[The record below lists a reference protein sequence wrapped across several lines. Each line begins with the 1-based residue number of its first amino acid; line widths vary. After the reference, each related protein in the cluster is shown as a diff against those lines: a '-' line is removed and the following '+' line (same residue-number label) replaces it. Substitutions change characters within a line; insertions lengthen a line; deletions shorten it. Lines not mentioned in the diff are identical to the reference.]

1 MERKNDCEKLH
12 PRLEIALDR
21 LRAVA
26 DNSSHMNAIKDIRHW
41 REELGLSQAKLAEIT
56 GIPQHLIS
64 AHELG
69 KDTLN
74 VSHVERICAIA
85 ADTQRVSSLVNRKKR
100 YTNHEYCAVS
110 HDLDRVR
117 KHQVTPEN
125 ATYKQELGRLT
136 PSVEANSPTAISL
149 FSGCG
154 GMSLGFSASGFDI
167 RGHLELDDGLN
178 AIYARN
184 FPKSKRLGSDI
195 RNVDN
200 GTLAEFARTLGE
212 IDLIVGGPP
221 CQGFSLAGKR
231 KKDDPRNTLFYD
243 YLRFVDAFRP
253 KVAVMENVRLLTS
266 MKDIDG
272 KLVRENIV
280 AEFERRDYRV
290 EMFEINAKD
299 YGVPQHRERVFF
311 LAIDK
316 NICVQPS
323 FPAKCFGVNV
333 SGHGGLQSFRT
344 FADACSDLAF
354 LESGETDENDRLH
367 KAVTHPKHVIEW
379 LWDVPEGQS
388 AHDNE
393 DPNLRPPSGYNTT
406 YKRQI
411 WLEPASTVQTT
422 FGMISGCRNVHPI
435 ATRSLSIRE
444 AARIQSFPDWYR
456 FEGSQGTIRTG
467 IGNAV
472 PPLLAFR
479 IAQHLLATVPNF
491 VKVSSF

>member
-1 MERKNDCEKLH
+1 
-12 PRLEIALDR
+12 
-21 LRAVA
+21 
-26 DNSSHMNAIKDIRHW
+26 MNAIQDIRLW
-41 REELGLSQAKLAEIT
+41 REDLGLSQTKLAEIT

-69 KDTLN
+69 KDTLDT
-74 VSHVERICAIA
+74 VGVERIHAVA
-85 ADTQRVSSLVNRKKR
+85 ADANLLSSLVNRKKR
-100 YTNHEYCAVS
+100 YTNHEYCTIN
-110 HDLDRVR
+110 HDLERVR
-117 KHQVTPEN
+117 KQK
-125 ATYKQELGRLT
+125 ATIGNIAYKQELLGLI
-136 PSVEANSPTAISL
+136 PSVEKNAPTAISL

-154 GMSLGFSASGFDI
+154 GMSLGFSSSGFDI

-178 AIYARN
+178 AIYTRN
-184 FPKSKRLGSDI
+184 FPKSERLGSDI
-195 RNVDN
+195 RNVNNDAL
-200 GTLAEFARTLGE
+200 TEFASTLGG

-231 KKDDPRNTLFYD
+231 KKDDPRNALFYD

-266 MKDIDG
+266 MRDNDG
-272 KLVRENIV
+272 NFVKNNIV
-280 AEFERRDYRV
+280 EEFERRDYRV
-290 EMFEINAKD
+290 EMFEVNAKD

-311 LAIDK
+311 LAVDK
-316 NICVQPS
+316 NIGVLPS
-323 FPAKCFGVNV
+323 FPPKSSEWSLIKHSEF
-333 SGHGGLQSFRT
+333 QPFRT

-354 LESGETDENDRLH
+354 LESGEIDETDHLH
-367 KAVTHPKHVIEW
+367 KAVSHPKHVIEW
-379 LWDVPEGQS
+379 LWDVPEGHS

-393 DPNLRPPSGYNTT
+393 DANLRPPSGYNTT

-411 WLEPASTVQTT
+411 WFEPASTVQTT

-479 IAQHLLATVPNF
+479 IAQHLLATVPNL